1 MTGKLLVVQKIQK
14 TWMKLENVG
23 SFASFLVKVTS
34 TKHRNDYCSVLD
46 KDKVM
51 LETLKDNS
59 PTHGATCAWLSVRE
73 EEI

>member
-1 MTGKLLVVQKIQK
+1 MQKIQK

-23 SFASFLVKVTS
+23 SFASFLLKVTS

-46 KDKVM
+46 KVM
-51 LETLKDNS
+51 LEILKYNS